1 MAMNFQLRIEQTQK
15 VVMTLELQQ
24 AIKLLQLST
33 LELNDYLE
41 KELSENPVLEIQ
53 DKEGHADD
61 DFEGDK
67 DNLENDLNKDE
78 AFDWEEYI
86 NYYEPNSRSGSFEAA
101 QNDNEQLY
109 TYEYV
114 DSNNYNLEEY
124 LIFQLRMSSVD
135 KNDFSIGEYLIGNLD
150 ACGYLQGE
158 VAEHAGYLG
167 IKEEKVIQILAL
179 IQTFDPP
186 GIGAR
191 NLEECLLIQLRMCED
206 VPLYAETVIRR
217 YLPELG
223 RAKYREIACK
233 LGICTKDLQ
242 KTIDFIRT
250 LNPKPGACFSRADDT
265 SYIVPDIVV
274 EKVEG
279 EYVFIINDNIPSLTI
294 SPFYK
299 NLLSQG
305 CGEQV
310 NNFIKKRLESA
321 MWLIKSIEQRRLTL
335 HKVTEQIIK
344 IQHGFLEKGIRYIKP
359 LTLKEVADRVGIHES
374 TVSRAAANKYIQ
386 TPRGLF
392 PLKFF
397 FSGGIE
403 DSSGEERSVLCIKS
417 YLKELL
423 ENESPLTPYSDQQLA
438 DLMLK
443 KGFKLSRRTITKYRR
458 EMDIPS
464 SFKRRRLE

>member
-1 MAMNFQLRIEQTQK
+1 MAMNFQIRIEQTQK
-15 VVMTLELQQ
+15 VIMTLELQQ

-41 KELSENPVLEIQ
+41 REISENPVLEIQ
-53 DKEGHADD
+53 DKQEDAND

-67 DNLENDLNKDE
+67 EKPENDLNKDE

-86 NYYEPNSRSGSFEAA
+86 NYYDPDPRSGSSEMA
-101 QNDNEQLY
+101 QNEPEHPY
-109 TYEYV
+109 TYERV
-114 DSNNYNLEEY
+114 ASNNYNLEEY
-124 LIFQLRMSSVD
+124 LTFQLRLSSVD
-135 KNDFSIGEYLIGNLD
+135 KNDFRIGEYLIGNLN

-158 VAEHAGYLG
+158 VAEHADYLG
-167 IKEEKVIQILAL
+167 IKEEKVIQMLTL
-179 IQTFDPP
+179 IQAFDPP

-191 NLEECLLIQLRMCED
+191 NLEECLLIQLRMRED
-206 VPLYAETVIRR
+206 VPLYAETVIRH
-217 YLPELG
+217 YLPQLG

-233 LGICTKDLQ
+233 LGICMKDLQ
-242 KTIDFIRT
+242 KTVDFIRT

-265 SYIVPDIVV
+265 SYIEPDIIV

-279 EYVFIINDNIPSLTI
+279 EYVFMINDNIPSLTI

-299 NLLSQG
+299 NLLAQG

-310 NNFIKKRLESA
+310 NDFIKKRLERA
-321 MWLIKSIEQRRLTL
+321 LWLIKSIEQRRLTL
-335 HKVTEQIIK
+335 HKVTEQIVK

-359 LTLKEVADRVGIHES
+359 LTLKEVAEMAGIHES
-374 TVSRAAANKYIQ
+374 TVSRVTANKYMQ

-438 DLMLK
+438 GLMLK
-443 KGFKLSRRTITKYRR
+443 KGFKLSRRTITKYRK